1 MDTLITL
8 LEAMTGQDFY
18 QKLTSPEFK
27 SKGTFPVKI
36 PFRID
41 GKKIDVVIP
50 IDLKMDTIENEVKE
64 YLTAPPE
71 VKTKFDTYAFWYDNF
86 NKLIFSSMAESD
98 ACLFLAATAYCSANT
113 ALDQNILEAAKLFEA
128 VKADFTSEE
137 GRKMLAELSS
147 FVKDNMDNDTL
158 QKLKS
163 YVDRGSAYAK
173 LLTPKK
179 DYKGGTVAA
188 GARKGQEDV
197 FSEVTVSNAKIPNFN
212 LFVKYYLEHNG
223 KVTKKEIM
231 DDFKDG
237 KIDIGGTKIS
247 SFFMNLVFPEYRW
260 NDQLNPATIDRWMI
274 RVFFDES
281 IEQLVTHDIHDW
293 IVAITEK
300 QGVRVGKK
308 DTQADLDEK
317 RRKALMANEKKITQA
332 AIMQLFGNDIV
343 RQNLVKILHEE
354 ASKMGLTS
362 YQLQA
367 LAWVNIRIRYKE
379 PAAKFAKF
387 EDVME
392 FAEEAARQIMKLN
405 PDTNRVVNTIKTLA
419 SGPRFKF
426 KNPQDVVDTIANRDR
441 YENVYHLPPK
451 NDVEQKKQQKALM
464 ANENWRNMRVAVR
477 DGRTADIY
485 DLAVSGKKPMQSF
498 SADDRKSAL
507 TQALN
512 WILSYNPQPATPT
525 A

>member
-1 MDTLITL
+1 MNTLITL

-64 YLTAPPE
+64 YLSAPPE

-86 NKLIFSSMAESD
+86 NKLIFSSMSESD

-113 ALDQNILEAAKLFEA
+113 ALDQNILEASKLFEA
-128 VKADFTSEE
+128 VKADFASEE

-274 RVFFDES
+274 RVFFDKS

-300 QGVRVGKK
+300 QGVRIGKK
-308 DTQADLDEK
+308 DTQSDIDEK
-317 RRKALMANEKKITQA
+317 RKKALMANENKITQA

-392 FAEEAARQIMKLN
+392 YAEEAARQIMKLDT
-405 PDTNRVVNTIKTLA
+405 DTNRVVNTIRTLA

-426 KNPQDVVDTIANRDR
+426 KDPQDVVDTIANRDR
-441 YENVYHLPPK
+441 YENV
-451 NDVEQKKQQKALM
+451 
-464 ANENWRNMRVAVR
+464 
-477 DGRTADIY
+477 
-485 DLAVSGKKPMQSF
+485 
-498 SADDRKSAL
+498 
-507 TQALN
+507 
-512 WILSYNPQPATPT
+512 
-525 A
+525 